1 MEKTTSPLERLAE
14 TNQTLLK
21 RRPRKA
27 KPIKPS
33 EKVEQRYRGQL
44 RALVRGMA
52 QAVDAELT
60 PVLRSGYTADSPLL
74 DRILAI
80 IARLTERFTGVA
92 YANQA
97 YRLAQ
102 STLSMAEAETTAAF
116 VSSVNRAVG
125 VDMTRMI
132 GQAGIQD
139 YLDAAV
145 AENVA
150 LIKSISSDYFGKI
163 EYAVLNGMRSGEST
177 TVIAKR
183 IQKATGATYKRAK
196 FIARDQ
202 TSKINADISRKRQLD
217 AGITR
222 FKWLTAKDVR
232 VSGNPAGKYPAAKI
246 KCYEIAKRDIGYGP
260 GVYLVEKGASY
271 AGETGLYPGK
281 AHINCRCATSVQIE
295 GFDY

>member
-1 MEKTTSPLERLAE
+1 
-14 TNQTLLK
+14 
-21 RRPRKA
+21 
-27 KPIKPS
+27 
-33 EKVEQRYRGQL
+33 
-44 RALVRGMA
+44 MA
-52 QAVDAELT
+52 QAVDAELA

-74 DRILAI
+74 DRVLAI

-132 GQAGIQD
+132 GQAGIAD

-145 AENVA
+145 AENVSFITKMSA
-150 LIKSISSDYFGKI
+150 DYMKKV
-163 EYAVLNGMRSGEST
+163 EYSVLNGMRSGEST
-177 TVIAKR
+177 TTIAKR
-183 IQKATGATYKRAK
+183 IQKETRISYDRAK
-196 FIARDQ
+196 LIARDQ
-202 TSKINADISRKRQLD
+202 IGSLNADISRKRQLE

-246 KCYEIAKRDIGYGP
+246 KCYEIARRDIGFGP
-260 GVYLVEKGASY
+260 GVYLVKQGASY

-281 AHINCRCATSVQIE
+281 AHVACRCVTSVQIE